1 MNEILF
7 EILKAVV
14 MLVIVLLVRYAIPYV
29 KLKVEDTKYAWL
41 VKWVEL
47 SVKSAE
53 QTIVGSKTGAEKKAI
68 VTEFIKNLLMQKNIS
83 ISDDQLNTLIESAV
97 YIMNKETA

>member
-1 MNEILF
+1 MNEAVF
-7 EILKAVV
+7 EILKAAV
-14 MLVIVLLVRYAIPYV
+14 MLIIVLLFRYAIPYV

-53 QTIVGSKTGAEKKAI
+53 QTIVGNKTGAEKKAI
-68 VTEFIKNLLMQKNIS
+68 VTEFIKNLLMQKKIS

-97 YIMNKETA
+97 YIMNKEAA

>member
-1 MNEILF
+1 MNEIVF
-7 EILKAVV
+7 EVLRSAV

-29 KLKVEDTKYAWL
+29 KLKVEDTRYAWL

-53 QTIVGSKTGAEKKAI
+53 QTIVGNKTGAEKKAA
-68 VTEFIKNLLMQKNIS
+68 VTEFIKNILYQKNIT
-83 ISDDQLNTLIESAV
+83 ISDRQLDTLIESAV
-97 YIMNKETA
+97 YIMNKEAA

>member
-1 MNEILF
+1 MNEVLF
-7 EILKAVV
+7 EILKAAI
-14 MLVIVLLVRYAIPYV
+14 MLVIVLLARYAIPYV
-29 KLKVEDTKYAWL
+29 KLQVENTKYAWL

-53 QTIVGSKTGAEKKAI
+53 QTITGGKTGKEKKAL
-68 VTEFIKNLLMQKNIS
+68 VTDFIKKLLIQKNIT

-97 YIMNKETA
+97 YIMNKEAA